1 MKNTATFFKTTLA
14 HFHLQILAKLHFL
27 LIWSFNRKELH
38 TIFSERQ
45 KMNRIL
51 CGIQTRFI
59 NIPKNLLNISHIK
72 RNMINRPMR
81 TVSFLSIFPFLLCY
95 SQNIINN
102 IKLQSTSNLYLL
114 FYLFSQKHHTSHSQ
128 HRNPHHHQR
137 QKSIYIPLPL
147 LQIIVNHIT
156 IQTRHDYNQGQHH
169 KQ

>member
-38 TIFSERQ
+38 TIFPERQ

-81 TVSFLSIFPFLLCY
+81 TVSFLSNFPFLLCS

-114 FYLFSQKHHTSHSQ
+114 FYFLKNITRAIASIAIPTITNG
-128 HRNPHHHQR
+128 RNP
-137 QKSIYIPLPL
+137 SIYPF
-147 LQIIVNHIT
+147 HFS
-156 IQTRHDYNQGQHH
+156 
-169 KQ
+169 KS